1 MPTGSRSK
9 ILVPFNFTPRI
20 NINQGCHPSCFSI
33 ARLLLLCH
41 AEYQTYSNHQL
52 SLASMYREEMGI
64 VIFDG
69 EHTVPREKA
78 SIPQKPADKYT
89 KEPPL
94 PILEPNTDTRQYTS

>member
-1 MPTGSRSK
+1 
-9 ILVPFNFTPRI
+9 
-20 NINQGCHPSCFSI
+20 
-33 ARLLLLCH
+33 
-41 AEYQTYSNHQL
+41 
-52 SLASMYREEMGI
+52 MYREEMGI

-69 EHTVPREKA
+69 EHTVPREKT